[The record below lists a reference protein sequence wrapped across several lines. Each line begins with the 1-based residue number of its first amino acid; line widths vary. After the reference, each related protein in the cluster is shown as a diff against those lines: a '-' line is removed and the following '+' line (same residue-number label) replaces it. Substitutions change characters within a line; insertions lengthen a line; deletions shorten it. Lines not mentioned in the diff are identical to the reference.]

1 MEEDIRNT
9 KFHLK
14 VTQITEE
21 NALLRE
27 EIAKLDDRNSILE
40 RQQKYFKRQ
49 LEQIHEKYSELQREY
64 DEQKDILDEV
74 RRKEKDT
81 NIALQKSTKE
91 QRILLTR
98 LETVELEVVMA
109 QEVTSLKNKLK
120 KVTNERLECTKQK
133 DEIVE
138 KLDEKYNECESLL
151 MTITDLKEA
160 NENLRSNYEARE
172 NMIKMLRENNRQL
185 EDENAELKL
194 LISMNTRTSTD
205 KLSKMPHSNA
215 EPYCTVHDI
224 PYNRFNDTFLQDS
237 LYDELKASGFTNIC
251 SWNDTIS
258 YELKKQVQC
267 YELEIDKLIQ
277 QTECVFQQ
285 LVSGCDK
292 NCLHLIQNIN
302 HCTESSEKMKNL
314 EVLKQRIQILLDMV
328 NTTSPEPRGIEI
340 GIQVPAISRKK
351 KNLQEL
357 SNLNEEDHLECFC
370 KKNQIIASH
379 DISKE
384 KQDQFTISAKC
395 PKVVMMPKSFVGD
408 PIIQV
413 LDKSVRCITSPRKK
427 RLTENIS
434 LTRLERRKIHKLT
447 FCKNSYNDAAT
458 KIRVDIM
465 DDGNGDY
472 TDNERFVPFMGH
484 LSLPI
489 DFSVTS
495 KRVAITRNRKSK
507 SESSLLPEKKALFC
521 RPSFNA
527 AMPLSAE
534 PLINEAIEM
543 RKKSFDGSTCE
554 EVERVNKFPVLLKQ
568 NDRQNL
574 TSSHGYAF
582 GGTYR
587 SLNDSSTDSSVS
599 SSSLRSDN
607 LLPQD
612 FSIDK
617 LEDRPFELHRPVH
630 LAPMKLK
637 FPSDKTSPFTKEQ
650 NLTNKDTQ
658 QADFAAASN
667 KLLENIKS
675 KTNIRETKQ
684 YKIVEQFEE
693 GRLNRDYYNESPNN
707 YLMDMNK
714 EIYSINSETYL
725 IDKLAAPICRDITSM
740 YFRRFS
746 NFDRECYT
754 EDHLPAAY
762 STPMRIESKNK
773 NSSKSKNKKDGNDNC
788 ESLVRR
794 FADLEMSR
802 KKLSL
807 FRIYKDRLNEMNNE
821 ERLEKVDSGDG
832 EETVS
837 ISLCSFANN
846 SALSRSKCALTN
858 RENSDEYFI
867 PNVAQ
872 RNNTEGRT
880 NCATAR
886 EEKIRPTS
894 SDGESQMSDSKE
906 NFLDR
911 TQPRKNLLEENKSI
925 LQVCKFYHSS
935 SAKSKIVGEETRLRT
950 SVSHSF
956 TNIQILP
963 SWRAL
968 IFYALVFFFGFYA
981 VNIFLY
987 VGPPYKWWSLE
998 EILNRYF
1005 PITNTG
1011 CSPPI

>member
-74 RRKEKDT
+74 RRKEKDI

-98 LETVELEVVMA
+98 LETVELKA

-138 KLDEKYNECESLL
+138 KLDEKSNECESLL
-151 MTITDLKEA
+151 MTITDLKKA
-160 NENLRSNYEARE
+160 NENLQSNYEARE

-185 EDENAELKL
+185 EDENVELKL

-205 KLSKMPHSNA
+205 KLSKTPHSNA
-215 EPYCTVHDI
+215 EPYCMVHDI

-285 LVSGCDK
+285 LVSGRDK
-292 NCLHLIQNIN
+292 NCLHLIENIN

-340 GIQVPAISRKK
+340 GIQVPAISRTI
-351 KNLQEL
+351 KNLEEL
-357 SNLNEEDHLECFC
+357 SNLDEEDHLECFC
-370 KKNQIIASH
+370 KNNQIIASH

-395 PKVVMMPKSFVGD
+395 PKVVMVPKSFVGD

-413 LDKSVRCITSPRKK
+413 FDKSVRCITSPRKK
-427 RLTENIS
+427 RSTENIS
-434 LTRLERRKIHKLT
+434 LTRLERRKTIHKLM

-458 KIRVDIM
+458 KTRADIM

-472 TDNERFVPFMGH
+472 TDNERYVTFMGH

-527 AMPLSAE
+527 FMPLSAE

-543 RKKSFDGSTCE
+543 RKRSFDGSTCE
-554 EVERVNKFPVLLKQ
+554 EVERVNMFPVLLKQ

-582 GGTYR
+582 G
-587 SLNDSSTDSSVS
+587 
-599 SSSLRSDN
+599 
-607 LLPQD
+607 D
-612 FSIDK
+612 FSIDE
-617 LEDRPFELHRPVH
+617 LEHRPFELHRPVH

-637 FPSDKTSPFTKEQ
+637 FPSDKASPFTKEQ
-650 NLTNKDTQ
+650 RLTNKDTQ
-658 QADFAAASN
+658 RGDFTAASN

-675 KTNIRETKQ
+675 KTNIRETKE
-684 YKIVEQFEE
+684 YKIVEHFEE

-707 YLMDMNK
+707 YLMDINK

-725 IDKLAAPICRDITSM
+725 IDKLTGPICRDITSM

-762 STPMRIESKNK
+762 STPMRIDSKDK
-773 NSSKSKNKKDGNDNC
+773 NLSKSKNKKDGDNC

-846 SALSRSKCALTN
+846 SALSRSKCVLTN
-858 RENSDEYFI
+858 RENSDEYFMS
-867 PNVAQ
+867 NVAQ

-894 SDGESQMSDSKE
+894 SDGESQISDSKE
-906 NFLDR
+906 SFLDR
-911 TQPRKNLLEENKSI
+911 TQPRKNLLEENKSV

-956 TNIQILP
+956 TNIHILP
-963 SWRAL
+963 SWCAL

>member
-74 RRKEKDT
+74 RRKEKDI

-98 LETVELEVVMA
+98 LETVELKA

-138 KLDEKYNECESLL
+138 KLDEKSNECESLL
-151 MTITDLKEA
+151 MTITDLKKA
-160 NENLRSNYEARE
+160 NENLQSNYEARE

-185 EDENAELKL
+185 EDENVELKL

-205 KLSKMPHSNA
+205 KLSKTPHSNA
-215 EPYCTVHDI
+215 EPYCMVHDI

-285 LVSGCDK
+285 LVSGRDK
-292 NCLHLIQNIN
+292 NCLHLIENIN

-340 GIQVPAISRKK
+340 GIQVPAISRTI
-351 KNLQEL
+351 KNLEEL
-357 SNLNEEDHLECFC
+357 SNLDEEDHLECFC
-370 KKNQIIASH
+370 KNNQIIASH

-395 PKVVMMPKSFVGD
+395 PKVVMVPKSFVGD

-413 LDKSVRCITSPRKK
+413 FDKSVRCITSPRKK
-427 RLTENIS
+427 RSTENIS
-434 LTRLERRKIHKLT
+434 LTRLERRKTIHKLM

-458 KIRVDIM
+458 KTRADIM

-472 TDNERFVPFMGH
+472 TDNERYVTFMGH

-527 AMPLSAE
+527 FMPLSAE

-543 RKKSFDGSTCE
+543 RKRSFDGSTCE
-554 EVERVNKFPVLLKQ
+554 EVERVNMFPVLLKQ

-582 GGTYR
+582 G
-587 SLNDSSTDSSVS
+587 DE
-599 SSSLRSDN
+599 
-607 LLPQD
+607 
-612 FSIDK
+612 
-617 LEDRPFELHRPVH
+617 LEHRPFELHRPVH

-637 FPSDKTSPFTKEQ
+637 FPSDKASPFTKEQ
-650 NLTNKDTQ
+650 RLTNKDTQ
-658 QADFAAASN
+658 RGDFTAASN

-675 KTNIRETKQ
+675 KTNIRETKE
-684 YKIVEQFEE
+684 YKIVEHFEE

-707 YLMDMNK
+707 YLMDINK

-725 IDKLAAPICRDITSM
+725 IDKLTGPICRDITSM

-762 STPMRIESKNK
+762 STPMRIDSKDK
-773 NSSKSKNKKDGNDNC
+773 NLSKSKNKKDGDNC

-846 SALSRSKCALTN
+846 SALSRSKCVLTN
-858 RENSDEYFI
+858 RENSDEYFMS
-867 PNVAQ
+867 NVAQ

-894 SDGESQMSDSKE
+894 SDGESQISDSKE
-906 NFLDR
+906 SFLDR
-911 TQPRKNLLEENKSI
+911 TQPRKNLLEENKSV

-956 TNIQILP
+956 TNIHILP
-963 SWRAL
+963 SWCAL